1 MTGRWPRL
9 YQRVRS
15 GVTAKT
21 LASVK
26 RPDAGTLASVKRPDA
41 GSLCDRTL
49 VGYVRS
55 VLTYADVRRTE
66 ETSSDRTLAGS
77 GQAWQ
82 KSVLEP
88 YCKRPDARCSAS
100 GQLRRSVR

>member
-9 YQRVRS
+9 NRRVRS

-26 RPDAGTLASVKRPDA
+26 RPDT

-49 VGYVRS
+49 AGCVRS
-55 VLTYADVRRTE
+55 VLTYADVGHIE
-66 ETSSDRTLAGS
+66 ETLCDRTLAVF
-77 GQAWQ
+77 GQA
-82 KSVLEP
+82 
-88 YCKRPDARCSAS
+88 
-100 GQLRRSVR
+100 